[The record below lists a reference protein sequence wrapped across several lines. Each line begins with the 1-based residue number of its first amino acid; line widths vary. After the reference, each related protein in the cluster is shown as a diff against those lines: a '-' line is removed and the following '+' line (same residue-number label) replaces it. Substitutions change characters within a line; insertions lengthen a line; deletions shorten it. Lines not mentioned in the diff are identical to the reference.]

1 MDPDAIEALLAAGDV
16 GTIVVT
22 IGNTGLGA
30 VDDLPRTI
38 ELADRYGARVH
49 ADAAYG
55 GYFGLAS
62 QLDESTAASYARLD
76 DVDSIVVDP
85 HKHGLQPYGC
95 GCVLFRDPGVGR
107 FYKHSS
113 PFTYFSS
120 ADLHL
125 GEISLECSRPG
136 AAAVALWATQR
147 LFPLV
152 KGGEFSAWLDRSL
165 VAAREFW
172 QRLRDSASYQPLMH
186 PELDIV
192 VYAVDAATS
201 AESSRRARAVFERAA
216 DRDLH
221 LALIELPSDLVG
233 HYVPGL
239 EIDSNTV
246 TCLRSVMMKPE
257 QLDWLDRI
265 MDILEDCAGGL

>member
-1 MDPDAIEALLAAGDV
+1 MLVRIDDDRIDVVEPRIAGRRRLVELTREAKIAAVGGIGMYACTVAIG
-16 GTIVVT
+16 
-22 IGNTGLGA
+22 
-30 VDDLPRTI
+30 
-38 ELADRYGARVH
+38 
-49 ADAAYG
+49 
-55 GYFGLAS
+55 
-62 QLDESTAASYARLD
+62 QLDSPRQI
-76 DVDSIVVDP
+76 VD
-85 HKHGLQPYGC
+85 
-95 GCVLFRDPGVGR
+95 
-107 FYKHSS
+107 KHSS